1 MQDQKTLD
9 GGYEECIGGEIT
21 AEDKP
26 AVKSDDGED
35 DCEERATSHEEIE
48 ELRYCSAIQ
57 RAPGDVLNFF
67 VSCPSSH
74 ACSHFREIPRP

>member
-35 DCEERATSHEEIE
+35 DCEERATPHEEIE
-48 ELRYCSAIQ
+48 ELRC
-57 RAPGDVLNFF
+57 
-67 VSCPSSH
+67 CP
-74 ACSHFREIPRP
+74 AG